1 MDGTQNPNATPRAA
15 RAPKQR
21 ISNDTSVNSGG
32 LLGGL
37 KVWQKL
43 AIIVFVAVIPI
54 AVLIYLFFT
63 AQAKQIDSTF
73 KEQRGVNYLNVTRDF
88 LEFVPAHRGLTS
100 RLLNGDKTV
109 AQDLEKASLRI
120 DGALKNLA
128 EIDAKHGAEFGTT
141 ELVNKFRT
149 EWIALEKNL
158 ESPAPMSAAASFA
171 EHSRLMKEYIL
182 TLISLVGTRSD
193 LILDPEKSTY
203 YAVDLAAT
211 ILPEFVEV
219 LGQMRGAGASA
230 LTTKRVTQEERINLG
245 ALVIRRKQ
253 LDDTMIR
260 SINFAAEG
268 HPEIGKLLHDLDDK
282 GGVFA
287 EQLSALA
294 RAEII
299 NAKAL
304 TYAPK
309 AYFDAGTQAIAYHLQ
324 LQDASLQTLT
334 RLLGERVVTLRS
346 TQLISALVALG
357 SLLLLGLIA
366 FFFVRSITNPVSNL
380 VRVVQKF
387 GGGDLSELAT
397 VQSRDEI
404 GILAGSFN
412 QSIMRLR
419 GLVST
424 EAERDDERRRRVE
437 LQNNIGEFLNVTMD
451 ISQGNLTRKGKVSED
466 VLGNVVDAINVMT
479 EEIGYLLKD
488 VERVAQQ
495 VNSGSNDVSNTN
507 NAILQGAQS
516 QSQIAQKARA
526 QALEVTNSIRAMA
539 QKALETAQASQQT
552 LQASQ
557 AGQAALQETLSGMQ
571 NIRRE
576 VQGISKSIKSLSDRS
591 LEISEIT
598 ETISGI
604 ASQTNMLALNAAIE
618 ASGAGEAGARF
629 AIVADEVRKL
639 AEDSARATG
648 RVTNL
653 IKNIQN
659 EIQSVVIGVEGGT
672 REVEQGYKIA
682 TQAGE
687 RLKEISVLANQ
698 SAVLVQ
704 TISSA
709 TRAQAGGVEQV
720 KNAVEA
726 IAQSA
731 GQAEAQSNQGRES
744 AAELQKLSLE
754 LTSSLSR
761 FQLPS

>member
-1 MDGTQNPNATPRAA
+1 MDGTQKPTAVPRPA
-15 RAPKQR
+15 RAPKQPA
-21 ISNDTSVNSGG
+21 SSAAPSSSGG
-32 LLGGL
+32 FLGNL
-37 KVWQKL
+37 KVGQKL
-43 AIIVFVAVIPI
+43 ALIAGVFLVPVAVLLYFLVSEQGKSIDF
-54 AVLIYLFFT
+54 AAKEVVGAQYLV
-63 AQAKQIDSTF
+63 Q
-73 KEQRGVNYLNVTRDF
+73 VNV
-88 LEFVPAHRGLTS
+88 V
-100 RLLNGDKTV
+100 
-109 AQDLEKASLRI
+109 
-120 DGALKNLA
+120 
-128 EIDAKHGAEFGTT
+128 
-141 ELVNKFRT
+141 
-149 EWIALEKNL
+149 
-158 ESPAPMSAAASFA
+158 
-171 EHSRLMKEYIL
+171 
-182 TLISLVGTRSD
+182 
-193 LILDPEKSTY
+193 
-203 YAVDLAAT
+203 
-211 ILPEFVEV
+211 
-219 LGQMRGAGASA
+219 
-230 LTTKRVTQEERINLG
+230 
-245 ALVIRRKQ
+245 
-253 LDDTMIR
+253 LDDIKRHRRQAR
-260 SINFAAEG
+260 STIIAPTLENRKKLTDEAA
-268 HPEIGKLLHDLDDK
+268 K
-282 GGVFA
+282 V
-287 EQLSALA
+287 
-294 RAEII
+294 
-299 NAKAL
+299 
-304 TYAPK
+304 
-309 AYFDAGTQAIAYHLQ
+309 
-324 LQDASLQTLT
+324 DASLSAIMSDSVHGNQFGVIDDLVTIKSTWDILKGDVLKLDQIQNLNRHSAIIADQLAPLIVKVANRSNLTLDPDIDSYYLMNSIVNDLPKASELLSKLASYSFVALSSKTFIATEKVRVDLLGQQLQAAILESTGSLNYALEGNPSLKDTLGKLGDSANTLT
-334 RLLGERVVTLRS
+334 KAAISLSRSYVVDAATPNYSPTTWNAEQGKASEAILALRDTTT
-346 TQLISALVALG
+346 TQLIQLLQDRISKLQTNRLVSLSAVAAALALTLG
-357 SLLLLGLIA
+357 LLLWIARLITRPLNNLTGLLEK
-366 FFFVRSITNPVSNL
+366 VG
-380 VRVVQKF
+380 Q
-387 GGGDLSELAT
+387 GDLSQFA
-397 VQSRDEI
+397 QISSKDEI
-404 GILAGSFN
+404 GVLAGAFN
-412 QSIMRLR
+412 TSIQNLR
-419 GLVST
+419 AT
-424 EAERDDERRRRVE
+424 ERRNQEELERTKS

-495 VNSGSNDVSNTN
+495 VNSGSNDVNTAN

-557 AGQAALQETLSGMQ
+557 AGQVALQETLSGMQ

-731 GQAEAQSNQGRES
+731 GQTEAQSNQGRES

>member
-1 MDGTQNPNATPRAA
+1 MDGTQNPNAVPRPA
-15 RAPKQR
+15 RAPQQR
-21 ISNDTSVNSGG
+21 PSSTTLNSSGG
-32 LLGGL
+32 FLGNL
-37 KVWQKL
+37 KVGQKL
-43 AIIVFVAVIPI
+43 ALIAGVFLVPVAVLLYFLVNKQAQDVTVAQQELIG
-54 AVLIYLFFT
+54 AEFLADTSKLVLGLQDHRT
-63 AQAKQIDSTF
+63 RVVN
-73 KEQRGVNYLNVTRDF
+73 EQRGIPNAAQERVQYEAQIEQALARLTELDQRNASVLKTTDALNKIKASWATLKTAAMAMKGTALQERYRTLIDDQAFELINIAGNNSQITLDPEQSSYYVGNLIVNVLPDYSQF
-88 LEFVPAHRGLTS
+88 LEEIQRQGIDQSDLRAASTDKKIPVSDKLVLNGFASKASVSLDETLKSIKYAIIGTPELAKGLGKIGPELESNTTKLLDTVQKNFLDAQTLTLDRNVFQNVSEAPIATIAKTYEQSQTTFVQLIQDRIS
-100 RLLNGDKTV
+100 RLQG
-109 AQDLEKASLRI
+109 QQ
-120 DGALKNLA
+120 
-128 EIDAKHGAEFGTT
+128 
-141 ELVNKFRT
+141 
-149 EWIALEKNL
+149 
-158 ESPAPMSAAASFA
+158 
-171 EHSRLMKEYIL
+171 
-182 TLISLVGTRSD
+182 LISLAGVA
-193 LILDPEKSTY
+193 LAL
-203 YAVDLAAT
+203 ALAA
-211 ILPEFVEV
+211 L
-219 LGQMRGAGASA
+219 
-230 LTTKRVTQEERINLG
+230 LTFIF
-245 ALVIRRKQ
+245 
-253 LDDTMIR
+253 IR
-260 SINFAAEG
+260 SITR
-268 HPEIGKLLHDLDDK
+268 P
-282 GGVFA
+282 
-287 EQLSALA
+287 
-294 RAEII
+294 I
-299 NAKAL
+299 NALVGVVEKVGQGDL
-304 TYAPK
+304 S
-309 AYFDAGTQAIAYHLQ
+309 QA
-324 LQDASLQTLT
+324 
-334 RLLGERVVTLRS
+334 
-346 TQLISALVALG
+346 ALVA
-357 SLLLLGLIA
+357 S
-366 FFFVRSITNPVSNL
+366 T
-380 VRVVQKF
+380 
-387 GGGDLSELAT
+387 
-397 VQSRDEI
+397 DEI
-404 GILAGSFN
+404 GVLAGAFN
-412 QSIMRLR
+412 TSIQNLR
-419 GLVST
+419 AT
-424 EAERDDERRRRVE
+424 ERRNQEELERTKS

-495 VNSGSNDVSNTN
+495 VNSGSNDVNTTN
-507 NAILQGAQS
+507 NAILQGAQA

-639 AEDSARATG
+639 AEDSARATN

-726 IAQSA
+726 MAQSA

-744 AAELQKLSLE
+744 AAELQKLSVE

>member
-1 MDGTQNPNATPRAA
+1 MDGTQNPNAAPRPA
-15 RAPKQR
+15 RAPQQR
-21 ISNDTSVNSGG
+21 PSSTTQSSSGG
-32 LLGGL
+32 FLGNL
-37 KVWQKL
+37 KVGQKL
-43 AIIVFVAVIPI
+43 ALIVGVFLVPVAVLLYLLVNEQNKSIEF
-54 AVLIYLFFT
+54 ATRERRGTEYLGVLDGLFKDISLHRSLT
-63 AQAKQIDSTF
+63 DRQLSGNPAAAQPRADRAAQVDA
-73 KEQRGVNYLNVTRDF
+73 
-88 LEFVPAHRGLTS
+88 EFERM
-100 RLLNGDKTV
+100 V
-109 AQDLEKASLRI
+109 ALDQKY
-120 DGALKNLA
+120 
-128 EIDAKHGAEFGTT
+128 GAEFKSTAK
-141 ELVNKFRT
+141 LNALRQSWK
-149 EWIALEKNL
+149 ALEAHVTKL
-158 ESPAPMSAAASFA
+158 EPKQSFA
-171 EHSRLMKEYIL
+171 EHSAIIQDQILPLIL
-182 TLISLVGTRSD
+182 TVGNNSN
-193 LILDPEKSTY
+193 LILDPDLDSYYTMDLVVNKLSSFVETLGQFEDSAIDPLEARSFSEANRAELTSAMNQVRAEFKGINQSLGFAMDANPTLQADISTPASSAQTFATAALDFAQKKLIDTPKPTITVPEY
-203 YAVDLAAT
+203 SAVVRKAIDAYNTLYDASLPVLDRLLQHRISGLQQQQFASLAGMALALALAALIT
-211 ILPEFVEV
+211 FVF
-219 LGQMRGAGASA
+219 
-230 LTTKRVTQEERINLG
+230 
-245 ALVIRRKQ
+245 
-253 LDDTMIR
+253 IR
-260 SINFAAEG
+260 SITR
-268 HPEIGKLLHDLDDK
+268 PIGALI
-282 GGVFA
+282 GVI
-287 EQLSALA
+287 EQV
-294 RAEII
+294 
-299 NAKAL
+299 
-304 TYAPK
+304 
-309 AYFDAGTQAIAYHLQ
+309 GQ
-324 LQDASLQTLT
+324 
-334 RLLGERVVTLRS
+334 
-346 TQLISALVALG
+346 
-357 SLLLLGLIA
+357 
-366 FFFVRSITNPVSNL
+366 
-380 VRVVQKF
+380 
-387 GGGDLSELAT
+387 GDLSQTARIE
-397 VQSRDEI
+397 SNDEI
-404 GILAGSFN
+404 GVLAGAVN
-412 QSIMRLR
+412 TSIQNLR
-419 GLVST
+419 QT
-424 EAERDDERRRRVE
+424 ERRNQEELERTKS

-495 VNSGSNDVSNTN
+495 VNAGSNDVNTTN

-557 AGQAALQETLSGMQ
+557 AGQVALQETLSGMQ

-687 RLKEISVLANQ
+687 RLKEISALANQ

-731 GQAEAQSNQGRES
+731 GQAEAQSNQGREA

>member
-1 MDGTQNPNATPRAA
+1 MDGTQNPNATPRPA

-21 ISNDTSVNSGG
+21 TANDTSVSSGG

-37 KVWQKL
+37 RVWQKL
-43 AIIVFVAVIPI
+43 TIIVFVAVIPI
-54 AVLIYLFFT
+54 AVLLYLFFT
-63 AQAKQIDSTF
+63 TQAKQVEF
-73 KEQRGVNYLNVTRDF
+73 ALQEQRGAEYLAATRDF
-88 LEFVPAHRGLTS
+88 LEFVPLHRGLTS
-100 RLLNGDKTV
+100 RFLNGEKTI
-109 AQDLEKASLRI
+109 AQDLEKASRGV
-120 DGALKNLA
+120 DRALVNLTA
-128 EIDAKHGAEFGTT
+128 IDAKYGAEFGST

-149 EWIALEKNL
+149 EWTALEKNL
-158 ESPAPMSAAASFA
+158 EGPTPMSAASSFA
-171 EHSRLMKEYIL
+171 EHSRLMKEGIL
-182 TLISLVGTRSD
+182 ALVSLVGTRSN

-203 YAVDLAAT
+203 YSVDLSVN
-211 ILPEFVEV
+211 ILPEFLEV
-219 LGQMRGAGASA
+219 LGRLRGAGAGA
-230 LTTKRVTQEERINLG
+230 LTIKRVTQDDRNSLG

-260 SINFAAEG
+260 SIDFVAEDY
-268 HPEIGKLLHDLDDK
+268 PEIGQLLHNLDDK
-282 GGVFA
+282 GGVIA
-287 EQLSALA
+287 EKLSAIALTQ
-294 RAEII
+294 II

-304 TYAPK
+304 TYDPK
-309 AYFDAGTQAIAYHLQ
+309 AYFEAGTQAIAYHLQ
-324 LQDASLQTLT
+324 LHDESLKALT
-334 RLLGERVVTLRS
+334 KLLNERVVNLRS
-346 TQLISALVALG
+346 TQLVSAAVALG
-357 SLLLLGLIA
+357 SLLLLSLIA
-366 FFFVRSITNPVSNL
+366 FFFVRSITNPVNNL

-404 GILAGSFN
+404 GVLAGSFN

-424 EAERDDERRRRVE
+424 EAERDDERRKRVD

-495 VNSGSNDVSNTN
+495 VNTGSNDVTTTN
-507 NAILQGAQS
+507 NAILQGAQA

-526 QALEVTNSIRAMA
+526 QALEVTTSIRAMA

-639 AEDSARATG
+639 AEDSARATN

-687 RLKEISVLANQ
+687 RLKEISALANQ

-726 IAQSA
+726 MAQSA

-744 AAELQKLSLE
+744 AAELQKLSME